1 MLKFMQRNSF
11 CKLSPDELSY
21 DSCYRR
27 GFGSEGASEPVHVCA
42 FSWKPSACPQAVVR
56 VPGCHAC
63 RLCQASLPGF
73 DLFALFAPP
82 SAQCLSCLHVSSAYK
97 SSSTARHANK
107 GIRRLCNNRRRNK
120 VSQHSWS
127 RITTYAQYCCSHPES
142 GIVCNDLSAVLS
154 CCVAAARKA
163 SEQDKQALVDKVDAF
178 IFDCD
183 GGLTILSWYIHV
195 T

>member
-1 MLKFMQRNSF
+1 MLLWSQKLRRRCSMQICAKEF
-11 CKLSPDELSY
+11 LCKVSPDEVSFDY

-27 GFGSEGASEPVHVCA
+27 GFGSAGASEPLVHVCA

-63 RLCQASLPGF
+63 RLRQASLPGF

-82 SAQCLSCLHVSSAYK
+82 AAQQLSCLHICSAYE

-107 GIRRLCNNRRRNK
+107 GIGRLCNNRRRSQ

-127 RITTYAQYCCSHPES
+127 RITTYAHYCCSHPES
-142 GIVCNDLSAVLS
+142 SIVCNDLSAV
-154 CCVAAARKA
+154 
-163 SEQDKQALVDKVDAF
+163 
-178 IFDCD
+178 
-183 GGLTILSWYIHV
+183 
-195 T
+195 